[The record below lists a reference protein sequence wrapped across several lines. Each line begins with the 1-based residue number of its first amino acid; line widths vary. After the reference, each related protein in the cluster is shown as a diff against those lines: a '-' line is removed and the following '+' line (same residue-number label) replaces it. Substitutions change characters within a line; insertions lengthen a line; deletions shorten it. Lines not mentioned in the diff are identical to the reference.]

1 MKLWLA
7 SAFGCWKSCYQHA
20 GLAAL
25 AWLGLLCCYMPLLS
39 VRTRHLQEG
48 QAEVHKNGCLPVH
61 RRRKIVWHC
70 VTGVQTVRRARRFVV
85 RNPRTYSGAAAQVFK
100 LHVHIAQL
108 LKTRSPPDDASQVK
122 KANDHSE
129 TLRLHWT
136 THEMP
141 HKSTRGWYG
150 LQKEKGVQVD
160 GRTSACNLLFGNFP
174 KKQGRAEPISP
185 TFEGPWHLESNTICF
200 VKKGLTTALITVG
213 LAAMLKLFKA
223 ALLCSIYPE
232 PAPSALASGSAFRS
246 PFDCWLSWHMCDAR
260 HGVFPGQC

>member
-39 VRTRHLQEG
+39 VRTRHLQEGGFLWRYAG

-100 LHVHIAQL
+100 LH
-108 LKTRSPPDDASQVK
+108 
-122 KANDHSE
+122 
-129 TLRLHWT
+129 
-136 THEMP
+136 
-141 HKSTRGWYG
+141 
-150 LQKEKGVQVD
+150 GVQVD